1 MKPRAVPGGTKD
13 PRNRCQRRGSSYTKW
28 VKVGNP
34 FWGWSTAS
42 LSLSLS
48 IRTPCSSSLSCLHR
62 LVHTNTMES
71 CAVSLSI
78 ERGECSCAMHVQQPQ
93 PRRPRR
99 FLRPG
104 LAWPWSRLINRIP
117 MMTRPIRIIIRGDG
131 HWWNKQNDTRYWCSF
146 VC

>member
-1 MKPRAVPGGTKD
+1 MGVVD
-13 PRNRCQRRGSSYTKW
+13 HLSSTSLS
-28 VKVGNP
+28 P
-34 FWGWSTAS
+34 S
-42 LSLSLS
+42 LSLSM
-48 IRTPCSSSLSCLHR
+48 RTPCSLSLSPLHR

-117 MMTRPIRIIIRGDG
+117 MMIRPIGIIIRGDG
-131 HWWNKQNDTRYWCSF
+131 HWNDIHYRVLLFSLLFLLLLF
-146 VC
+146 VCFEEEGFSQKLF